1 MLNPFFQDLEF
12 GGVGLFGAHSDQNT
26 GGTERQ
32 QLGSHRQEDQEVER
46 VPPPRT
52 MQSMRGAGDIY
63 DMAAYA
69 QAGNGEDRPRRPF
82 RGRQRVRGGEGFRRV
97 ESRIGEGEEE
107 RPVIPLN
114 RADPGLAT
122 IDRR

>member
-1 MLNPFFQDLEF
+1 MTPSFQDLEF
-12 GGVGLFGAHSDQNT
+12 GGVGLFGAHSDQDT
-26 GGTERQ
+26 GVTERQ
-32 QLGSHRQEDQEVER
+32 QLGNRRQEDQEADR
-46 VPPPRT
+46 VPPPMT

-69 QAGNGEDRPRRPF
+69 QTGNGEDRPRRPY
-82 RGRQRVRGGEGFRRV
+82 RGRQRVRGGDGFRRA

-107 RPVIPLN
+107 RAMIPLN